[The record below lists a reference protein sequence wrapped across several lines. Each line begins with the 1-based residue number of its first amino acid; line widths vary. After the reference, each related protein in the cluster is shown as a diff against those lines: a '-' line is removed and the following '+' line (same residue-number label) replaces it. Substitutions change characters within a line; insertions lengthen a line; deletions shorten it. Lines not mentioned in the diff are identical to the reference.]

1 MGTVFRRKA
10 SQRTQFFRSSLK
22 SCAVMLPLI
31 ALQPSVTHASD
42 TESTPA
48 VTVIETT
55 QLVGFGE
62 AKYPADFTHF
72 DYVNPDAPKQ
82 GKVTYGSIG
91 TYDSFNRFGSRG
103 VAASYTGE
111 IYDTLMF
118 SPSDEIDAYYPLI
131 ASKVRYASDF
141 SWMEI
146 EINPNAK
153 FQDGKPI
160 TAHDVAFTFEKFSK
174 EGVPQY
180 RVYYKEIESVT
191 AVSDSVV
198 RIEMNKPNREKLF
211 SFAQSTRVLPKHFWK
226 DRKLSEPLSEPPV
239 GSGPYKIISYK
250 SGQSVT
256 YGLDENYWAADLPVN
271 VGRNNFKQVQYDYYR
286 DDTVM
291 LEAFKAG
298 EFDLRTENSAKFWAN
313 SYTGAN
319 FDKGYIIKEEINHEK
334 PETTQGFVFN
344 IQSPVFSDPKVREA
358 LTYAMD
364 FEWMN
369 KNMFYGQ
376 YKRTRSYFQNTDYEA
391 KGLPSEAEV
400 ELLSQYKDQI
410 PPRVFT
416 EEFQPSVT
424 DGSGRIRSQMR
435 TAFKLLKEA
444 GWVLKDKV
452 MTNEKTGKRM
462 SFELL
467 IYSPT
472 TERIATPV
480 QKNLKRMGIEMKI
493 RTIDTTQYIKRLRDR
508 DFDMVSSSFSANPY
522 PSPNLMIVWNSN
534 YIDSTYNT
542 AGVMDPVVD
551 ALTEEIAR
559 NQQHPEK
566 LLTLGRSLDR
576 VLQWNFYNIPQWHV
590 GEYRVAMWDKF
601 ERPDVLPKYDLGIDT
616 WWISEEKA
624 ALLPE
629 KRR

>member
-10 SQRTQFFRSSLK
+10 SQRTQFFRFKLK
-22 SCAVMLPLI
+22 SCAIMLPLI
-31 ALQPSVTHASD
+31 ALQPSVTYASE
-42 TESTPA
+42 TQSTPA

-141 SWMEI
+141 TWMEI
-146 EINPNAK
+146 DINPNAK
-153 FQDGKPI
+153 FQDGESI
-160 TAHDVAFTFEKFSK
+160 TAHDVAFTFDKFST

-180 RVYYKEIESVT
+180 RVYYKEIKSVK
-191 AVSDSVV
+191 AVSDLVV
-198 RIEMNKPNREKLF
+198 RIEMNSPNREKLF

-416 EEFQPSVT
+416 EEFQPPVT

-452 MTNEKTGKRM
+452 MTNEKTGKPM

-542 AGVMDPVVD
+542 AGVIDPVVD

>member
-1 MGTVFRRKA
+1 MGTVFRHKA
-10 SQRTQFFRSSLK
+10 SQRTQFFRFNLAK
-22 SCAVMLPLI
+22 CAVMLPLI
-31 ALQPSVTHASD
+31 ALQPSITFASD
-42 TESTPA
+42 TDSTPDI
-48 VTVIETT
+48 TVIETT

-62 AKYPADFTHF
+62 AKYPTDFTHF

-141 SWMEI
+141 TWMEI
-146 EINPNAK
+146 DINPNAK
-153 FQDGKPI
+153 FQDGEPI
-160 TAHDVAFTFEKFSK
+160 TAHDVAFTFDKFSK

-191 AVSDSVV
+191 AVSDLVV
-198 RIEMNKPNREKLF
+198 RIEMSKPNREKLF
-211 SFAQSTRVLPKHFWK
+211 SFAQSTRVLPQHFWK

-313 SYTGAN
+313 SYTGSN

-410 PPRVFT
+410 PARVFT
-416 EEFQPSVT
+416 EEFQPPVT

-452 MTNEKTGKRM
+452 MTNEKTGKPM

>member
-1 MGTVFRRKA
+1 MGTDFRSKA
-10 SQRTQFFRSSLK
+10 LQRTQFFRSNLK

-31 ALQPSVTHASD
+31 ALYPSVTHASD
-42 TESTPA
+42 TESTPT

-72 DYVNPDAPKQ
+72 DYVNPDAPKV

-141 SWMEI
+141 TWMEI
-146 EINPNAK
+146 NINPNAK

-160 TAHDVAFTFEKFSK
+160 TAHDVAFTFDKFSK

-191 AVSDSVV
+191 AVSDLVV

-239 GSGPYKIISYK
+239 GSGPYKIIRYK

-313 SYTGAN
+313 SYTGVN

-334 PETTQGFVFN
+334 PETAQGFVFN

-416 EEFQPSVT
+416 EEFQPPVT

-452 MTNEKTGKRM
+452 MTNEMTGKPL

-493 RTIDTTQYIKRLRDR
+493 RTIDTTQYIKRWRDR
-508 DFDMVSSSFSANPY
+508 DFDMISSSFSANPF